1 MKQGPIFTKAIPTE
15 TNRLFNTVT
24 PVTPQSAVVDKI
36 DSQFSK
42 KDLEMRGGEIVKII
56 DDALH
61 MSNAPQMVSWTL
73 LTLEYM

>member
-1 MKQGPIFTKAIPTE
+1 MKKGPIFTKVIPTE

-42 KDLEMRGGEIVKII
+42 KDLEMRGGKGNNFEKEKFKDHDRLVK
-56 DDALH
+56 
-61 MSNAPQMVSWTL
+61 T
-73 LTLEYM
+73 